1 MKYFVKEIVAI
12 VGGFFITFLFI
23 SPMVSDN
30 SFENNGLMIFCVLL
44 TFFYCSGLIYTLF
57 IKLAEAREEYIKKR
71 EAKEKLESIIA
82 NTVLVQN
89 PDPYDI
95 SVGFVSNQHN
105 DVV

>member
-1 MKYFVKEIVAI
+1 MKYFVKEIVAV
-12 VGGFFITFLFI
+12 VGGFLITFLFI

-30 SFENNGLMIFCVLL
+30 SLANNGLIFFCYLL
-44 TFFYCSGLIYTLF
+44 TFFYCSGLLYALF
-57 IKLAEAREEYIKKR
+57 IKLTDAREAHRKEQ
-71 EAKEKLESIIA
+71 EAKEKLKLIVA

-95 SVGFVSNQHN
+95 CVGFAQSN